1 MLVMKDL
8 VSDEYLSKKYPTRGS
23 FVVQGK
29 TVNIPAIYKGRG
41 LTAVFPISYKK
52 ATDLIHSKDLKP
64 ARLSFTKALL
74 SITAFDFS
82 ESPIGPYTELA
93 YAIPVLYKPKLNIPL
108 LPALLNKHWKGFGYY
123 VLDLMQSTE
132 IAIEHG
138 NQLTGYPHNNN
149 LIDVRFVKNHSTL
162 KIVASDKFGDIIN
175 IQGLVTESYKNVFQ
189 TYATYF
195 EKNGSFSEIQMD
207 VYGDET
213 KMRDVNLQFGKSKLA
228 DIASAVVSTRPVQ
241 ASYYPHVIEINPVTL
256 KHL

>member
-1 MLVMKDL
+1 MLFSL
-8 VSDEYLSKKYPTRGS
+8 FVSSRNALSKGHLSRSPT
-23 FVVQGK
+23 
-29 TVNIPAIYKGRG
+29 
-41 LTAVFPISYKK
+41 
-52 ATDLIHSKDLKP
+52 D
-64 ARLSFTKALL
+64 
-74 SITAFDFS
+74 IT
-82 ESPIGPYTELA
+82 LA
-93 YAIPVLYKPKLNIPL
+93 SA
-108 LPALLNKHWKGFGYY
+108 
-123 VLDLMQSTE
+123 
-132 IAIEHG
+132 
-138 NQLTGYPHNNN
+138 
-149 LIDVRFVKNHSTL
+149 L
-162 KIVASDKFGDIIN
+162 KITISDKFGDIIN

>member
-1 MLVMKDL
+1 MLIMKDL

-29 TVNIPAIYKGRG
+29 TVNIPAIYRGQG
-41 LTAVFPISYKK
+41 LTAIFPISYKK
-52 ATDLIHSKDLKP
+52 AADLIHSKDLKP

-93 YAIPVLYKPKLNIPL
+93 YAIPVLYKPKFNIPL
-108 LPALLNKHWKGFGYY
+108 LPVLFSQSWKNLGFY
-123 VLDLMQSTE
+123 VLDILQSTKV
-132 IAIEHG
+132 AIEHG

-149 LIDVRFVKNHSTL
+149 LIDVHFVKDHSIL
-162 KIVASDKFGDIIN
+162 KITISDKFGDIIN
-175 IQGLVTESYKNVFQ
+175 IKGLVTESYKNVFQ

-195 EKNGSFSEIQMD
+195 EKNGSLSKIQMD

-213 KMRDVNLQFGKSKLA
+213 KMRDVNLQLGKSKLA

>member
-8 VSDEYLSKKYPTRGS
+8 VFDEDLSKKYPIRGS

-29 TVNIPAIYKGRG
+29 TVNIPAIYKGQG

-52 ATDLIHSKDLKP
+52 AVGLINSKDLKP

-93 YAIPVLYKPKLNIPL
+93 YAIPVLYKPKFNIPL
-108 LPALLNKHWKGFGYY
+108 LPVLFSQSWKNLGFY
-123 VLDLMQSTE
+123 VLDVLQSTKV
-132 IAIEHG
+132 AIEHG

-149 LIDVRFVKNHSTL
+149 LIDVRFVKDHSIL
-162 KIVASDKFGDIIN
+162 KIIVSDKFGDIIN
-175 IQGLVTESYKNVFQ
+175 IKGLVTESYKNVFQ

-195 EKNGSFSEIQMD
+195 EKNGSFSKIQMD
-207 VYGDET
+207 VLV
-213 KMRDVNLQFGKSKLA
+213 MRQKCVM
-228 DIASAVVSTRPVQ
+228 
-241 ASYYPHVIEINPVTL
+241 
-256 KHL
+256 